1 MSYVQSSSSLAKRC
15 SKQRERLHAT
25 GLSICSSA
33 CLSPKC
39 KKTRVSQKLS
49 NLELRCPLTTY
60 RKSHMGFSTNLLL
73 TPKIQDCGDPP
84 SWMLPP
90 KCKNAIFWKTK
101 QFSKLYIS
109 KSICIRRLKA
119 RVTRRRSLVLDKQK
133 RFQLSSELA
142 ETVRR
147 PQ

>member
-1 MSYVQSSSSLAKRC
+1 
-15 SKQRERLHAT
+15 
-25 GLSICSSA
+25 
-33 CLSPKC
+33 
-39 KKTRVSQKLS
+39 
-49 NLELRCPLTTY
+49 
-60 RKSHMGFSTNLLL
+60 MGFSTNLLL